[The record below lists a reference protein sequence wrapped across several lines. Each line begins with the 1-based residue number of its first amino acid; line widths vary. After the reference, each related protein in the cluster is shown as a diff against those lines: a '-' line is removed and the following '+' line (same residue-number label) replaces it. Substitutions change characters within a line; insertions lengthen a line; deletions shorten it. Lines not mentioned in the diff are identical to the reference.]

1 MGKPLKDLTATN
13 RKEFE
18 DYFLKRELLMGIY
31 KKVFKRPSPIQEE
44 SIPIALTG
52 SDILE
57 RAKSGTGK
65 TAAFCIPT
73 LEKID
78 QDNNVDKLLS
88 PEVQPSIVVINF
100 YFPKNLETYLHRVG
114 RSGWFGH
121 LGLAVNLITY
131 CDHFNLIEQEFGIKI
146 KQIPPYIDQI
156 IREVYCG
163 AFHLV
168 PLSDEGLVQALGDS
182 MTFLNSLPRNS
193 FLFMFDLT
201 ATKRKEFEDYF
212 LMRELLMGIYEKV
225 FERPSP
231 IQEESIPIA
240 LTGSDILEMAKSG
253 TGKTAAFCIPA
264 LEKIDQDN
272 NVIQDIQVGRS
283 GWFGHFGLAVNL
295 ITYWDHFNLIEQE
308 LGIEIKQIPPY
319 IDQIIREVY
328 CGAFHLVPLSD
339 EGLVQ
344 ALGDSMTFL
353 NSLPRNSFLFM
364 FVNFMYT
371 VVACIEMTWLIWFE
385 FY

>member
-1 MGKPLKDLTATN
+1 MGKPLK
-13 RKEFE
+13 
-18 DYFLKRELLMGIY
+18 
-31 KKVFKRPSPIQEE
+31 
-44 SIPIALTG
+44 
-52 SDILE
+52 
-57 RAKSGTGK
+57 
-65 TAAFCIPT
+65 
-73 LEKID
+73 
-78 QDNNVDKLLS
+78 
-88 PEVQPSIVVINF
+88 
-100 YFPKNLETYLHRVG
+100 
-114 RSGWFGH
+114 
-121 LGLAVNLITY
+121 
-131 CDHFNLIEQEFGIKI
+131 
-146 KQIPPYIDQI
+146 
-156 IREVYCG
+156 
-163 AFHLV
+163 
-168 PLSDEGLVQALGDS
+168 
-182 MTFLNSLPRNS
+182 
-193 FLFMFDLT
+193 DLT

-253 TGKTAAFCIPA
+253 TGKKAAFCIPTLEKIDQDNNVDKLLSPEVQPSIVVINFYFPKNLETYLHRVGRSGWFGHIGLA
-264 LEKIDQDN
+264 VNLITYCDHFNLIEQEFGIKIKQIPPYIDQIIREVYCGAFHLVPLSDEGLDLTATKRKEFEDYFLMRELLMGIYEKVFERPSPIQEESIPIALTGSDILERAKSGTGKKAAFCIPTLEKIDQDN

-371 VVACIEMTWLIWFE
+371 VVACYLTRNSLYSDIESSIFSCLLSVYEQEQGQGTSVRL
-385 FY
+385 